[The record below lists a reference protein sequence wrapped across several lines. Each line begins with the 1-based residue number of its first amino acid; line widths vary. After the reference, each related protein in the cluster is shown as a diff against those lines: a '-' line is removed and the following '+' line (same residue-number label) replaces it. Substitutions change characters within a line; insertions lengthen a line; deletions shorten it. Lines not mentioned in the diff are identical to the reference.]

1 MPVACMHAGTQVRE
15 NGLFGVCAG
24 KLRRKSS
31 VRPCRPAALHAD
43 GENGQSEICAGNSGS
58 CPLVGRTA
66 GAAGGHGCGQI
77 RGRDPVPCTGIFR
90 QIGLPASFGN
100 DRNGKTYRAG
110 RDFASFSGRVKHPGT
125 PEKREWRQGYG
136 FWTDF
141 RQNGASF
148 CGVSRPI
155 QQGMPCPACLTA
167 SGY

>member
-1 MPVACMHAGTQVRE
+1 MQARKSERTVCSVYARENCAENHLSAHAGLQRCMQMEKMTMAE
-15 NGLFGVCAG
+15 
-24 KLRRKSS
+24 S
-31 VRPCRPAALHAD
+31 VRGIPEVAHSGAPPVLH
-43 GENGQSEICAGNSGS
+43 
-58 CPLVGRTA
+58 
-66 GAAGGHGCGQI
+66 GGHGCGQI

-167 SGY
+167 SGH